1 MKKNNIL
8 RGLIAVVF
16 TATLCP
22 LTPALGAQSQQNA
35 QQPGEQQQA
44 QPQQQQKN
52 TTFEGTIM
60 KLHNGKYALVTG
72 KTPQGGLAGHFLDDQ
87 KDAAKY
93 EGKKVKVTGTLT
105 LASNMIHVTN
115 IQPA

>member
-8 RGLIAVVF
+8 QGLVAVTF
-16 TATLCP
+16 AAFCS
-22 LTPALGAQSQQNA
+22 LTPALGAQGQQNA
-35 QQPGEQQQA
+35 QQPGEQQQST
-44 QPQQQQKN
+44 QQKN
-52 TTFEGTIM
+52 TMFEGTIM
-60 KLHNGKYALVTG
+60 KLNNGKYALVTG